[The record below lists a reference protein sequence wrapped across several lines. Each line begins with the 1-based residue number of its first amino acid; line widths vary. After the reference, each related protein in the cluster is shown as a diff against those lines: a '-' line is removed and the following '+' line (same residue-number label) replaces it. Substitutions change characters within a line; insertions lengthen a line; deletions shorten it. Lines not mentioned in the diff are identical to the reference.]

1 MSNDTGNTTQDC
13 GTIRISAADLELL
26 DTTQAARYLKIKVAN
41 MRASL
46 KAMGGPAEGM
56 QIKVRDR
63 AVIFVSQRHP
73 NPDCFMPGPFWRKSV
88 VA

>member
-1 MSNDTGNTTQDC
+1 MTNDTSNTPHDL
-13 GTIRISAADLELL
+13 GPIRINAADLGLL
-26 DTTQAARYLKIKVAN
+26 DTTQAARFLKIKVAY

-63 AVIFVSQRHP
+63 AVVFVSQRHP
-73 NPDCFMPGPFWRKSV
+73 DPDCFMPGPFWRKSE

>member
-1 MSNDTGNTTQDC
+1 MTDHTLNTTHDC
-13 GTIRISAADLELL
+13 GAIQISAADLELL
-26 DTTQAARYLKIKVAN
+26 DTTQAARYLKIKVAR

-46 KAMGGPAEGM
+46 KAMGDTAEGM
-56 QIKVRDR
+56 QIKVGDR
-63 AVIFVSQRHP
+63 AVIFACQRHP

>member
-13 GTIRISAADLELL
+13 GAIRISAADLDLL

-46 KAMGGPAEGM
+46 KAMGGFADGM
-56 QIKVRDR
+56 QIKVGNR
-63 AVIFVSQRHP
+63 AVVFVSQRHP
-73 NPDCFMPGPFWRKSV
+73 DPDCFMPGPFWRKSE

>member
-1 MSNDTGNTTQDC
+1 MANDTGNAPHDL
-13 GTIRISAADLELL
+13 GPIRINAADLGLL
-26 DTTQAARYLKIKVAN
+26 DTTQAARYLKIKVAR

-46 KAMGGPAEGM
+46 KAMGGFADGM
-56 QIKVRDR
+56 QIKVGDR

-73 NPDCFMPGPFWRKSV
+73 NPDCFMPGPFWRKSE

>member
-1 MSNDTGNTTQDC
+1 MSNDTSNTTQDC
-13 GTIRISAADLELL
+13 GTIRISAADLKLL

-73 NPDCFMPGPFWRKSV
+73 NPDFLMPGPFWRKSE

>member
-1 MSNDTGNTTQDC
+1 MADEPGMDEFSLGA
-13 GTIRISAADLELL
+13 GHIRIGLDLL

-46 KAMGGPAEGM
+46 KAMGGFADGM
-56 QIKVRDR
+56 QIKVGNR

-73 NPDCFMPGPFWRKSV
+73 DPDCFMPGPFWRKSE